1 MAHELIDSELLAL
14 LRSVD
19 TPTVCNAI
27 EVAQGKRGFSQ
38 FTRGTMVCS
47 APQSGPLV
55 GFAKTAKIA
64 ALSPPNEDKEII
76 KNRRMEYYRYMSE
89 VSGPSIAVIEDVD
102 FPDCI
107 GAYWGEINT
116 KIHKR
121 FGLSG
126 VLTNG
131 VVRDLGDLAEDF
143 PVVAGSIGPSHGFV
157 HVREID
163 TPVSVFGIKVSPGDL
178 VHADRHG
185 AVVIPNEVI
194 PILKDAVHKSF
205 ASERLILD
213 PAEKTG
219 FSFDDFK
226 SAWEDFEKSR
236 T

>member
-19 TPTVCNAI
+19 PPTVCNAI

-47 APQSGPLV
+47 EPQSGPLV

-76 KNRRMEYYRYMSE
+76 KNRRMDYYRYMSE
-89 VSGPSIAVIEDVD
+89 VSGPSIAVIEDED

-194 PILKDAVHKSF
+194 PILKDAVHKLF

>member
-38 FTRGTMVCS
+38 FTRGTMICS

-89 VSGPSIAVIEDVD
+89 VSGPSIAVIEDED

-163 TPVSVFGIKVSPGDL
+163 TPVSVFGITVSPGDL